1 MIPVIDFA
9 RAEALQR
16 QTETQRQ
23 THRDELKVVEVRDQS
38 LKRLLKTGKAYQD
51 AIDSAPADL
60 LAELGL
66 RAGDEE
72 NGEPVLV
79 ELPSPVTPALDY
91 PESHPVEPRV
101 AAIAP
106 ESAPAPKPAP
116 RVVPLEST
124 PSERSRPARPNA
136 AGVRALADNVL
147 AILESVRFGS
157 TASIDL
163 EVLYE
168 RTGKTKAAITAAIE
182 DLAERGLIRKC
193 RAAERGQLTVILK
206 AVAA

>member
-66 RAGDEE
+66 RAGDEKK
-72 NGEPVLV
+72 GEPVLV
-79 ELPSPVTPALDY
+79 ELPSPFTPALDY
-91 PESHPVEPRV
+91 PASHPAEPPVV
-101 AAIAP
+101 AVSAAP
-106 ESAPAPKPAP
+106 VVTPPPAP
-116 RVVPLEST
+116 RVVPIEST
-124 PSERSRPARPNA
+124 PSDRARPARPNA

-168 RTGKTKAAITAAIE
+168 RTGKTKGAIAAAVD
-182 DLAERGLIRKC
+182 DLTERGLIRKC